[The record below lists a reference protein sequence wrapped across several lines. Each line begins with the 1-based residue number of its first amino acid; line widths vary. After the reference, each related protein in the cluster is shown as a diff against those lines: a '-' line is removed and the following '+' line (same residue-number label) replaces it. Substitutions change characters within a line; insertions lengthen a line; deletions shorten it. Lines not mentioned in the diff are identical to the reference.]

1 MVCAGNRRLWFSFTG
16 LLLVLLLGG
25 CAAVHTSIAKKD
37 LDVQTKMSDS
47 IFLDPVG
54 PDKRSICVQVRNT
67 SDKPNFDI
75 EAPIKAA
82 MAAKGYRVTDDPEQ
96 AHYKL
101 LAQVLQV
108 SKASPTAAE
117 SAVRGGYGGPI
128 LAGAATGA
136 LIGGAAGGYRG
147 AAYGGAA
154 GALVGGV
161 ATTVADASVHDVTY
175 MVITDIQ
182 ISEKA
187 REGVIGRRD
196 ARVDASQG
204 VGGRERQTFS
214 EVTDEKR
221 YRTRI
226 VSTANKVN
234 LSYEEA
240 APELTQGL
248 ARSLAGMF

>member
-1 MVCAGNRRLWFSFTG
+1 MVDWRKTRLPHTLAG
-16 LLLVLLLGG
+16 LLLLGLLGG
-25 CAAVHTSIAKKD
+25 CAATYTAIAKKD
-37 LDVQTKMSDS
+37 LDVQTKMSDAV
-47 IFLDPVG
+47 FLDPVG
-54 PDKRSICVQVRNT
+54 PDKRSIFIQVRNT

-75 EAPIKAA
+75 EAPVKMAVAA
-82 MAAKGYRVTDDPEQ
+82 RGYRVTDDPEQ

-117 SAVRGGYGGPI
+117 AAMRGGYGGPV

-136 LIGGAAGGYRG
+136 LIGGAAGGWRG
-147 AAYGGAA
+147 AGVGAAAGGLAGGAA
-154 GALVGGV
+154 A
-161 ATTVADASVHDVTY
+161 TVADAAVKDVTY

-182 ISEKA
+182 IAEKA
-187 REGVIGRRD
+187 REGVVGRRNSQ
-196 ARVDASQG
+196 VDASQG
-204 VGGRERQTFS
+204 IGGRERQVFA

-221 YRTRI
+221 YRTRV

-240 APELTQGL
+240 APDLTQGL
-248 ARSLAGMF
+248 ARALAGLF

>member
-1 MVCAGNRRLWFSFTG
+1 
-16 LLLVLLLGG
+16 
-25 CAAVHTSIAKKD
+25 
-37 LDVQTKMSDS
+37 
-47 IFLDPVG
+47 
-54 PDKRSICVQVRNT
+54 
-67 SDKPNFDI
+67 
-75 EAPIKAA
+75 

-128 LAGAATGA
+128 LAGATAGA

-161 ATTVADASVHDVTY
+161 GTTVADASVKDVTY

-196 ARVDASQG
+196 AQVDASQG

-234 LSYEEA
+234 LAYEEA

>member
-1 MVCAGNRRLWFSFTG
+1 MVYSASTRLLFSLASVM
-16 LLLVLLLGG
+16 LLWLLGG
-25 CAAVHTSIAKKD
+25 CAAIHTSIAKKD
-37 LDVQTKMSDS
+37 LDVQTKMSES

-54 PDKRSICVQVRNT
+54 PDKRSIFVQVRNT
-67 SDKPNFDI
+67 SDKANFDI
-75 EAPIKAA
+75 EGPIKAA
-82 MAAKGYRVTDDPEQ
+82 IAAKGYRVVDDPEK

-117 SAVRGGYGGPI
+117 VALGGGYGAPI

-136 LIGGAAGGYRG
+136 VIGGVAGGWTGAGIGAAAGGV
-147 AAYGGAA
+147 
-154 GALVGGV
+154 VGGLG
-161 ATTVADASVHDVTY
+161 ATVADAAVKDVTY

-187 REGVIGRRD
+187 KAGVIGRRD
-196 ARVDASQG
+196 AQVDTSKG
-204 VGGRERQTFS
+204 IGGRERQTFA

-221 YRTRI
+221 YRTRV

-234 LSYEEA
+234 LAYEEA

-248 ARSLAGMF
+248 ARSLAGLF

>member
-1 MVCAGNRRLWFSFTG
+1 MVYCGQARLRFSLAG
-16 LLLVLLLGG
+16 LLLVWLLGG
-25 CAAVHTSIAKKD
+25 CAATYTAIAKKD

-54 PDKRSICVQVRNT
+54 PDKRSIFVQIRNT

-75 EAPIKAA
+75 EVPIKTAIG
-82 MAAKGYRVTDDPEQ
+82 AKGYRVLDDPEQ

-117 SAVRGGYGGPI
+117 TAVRGGYGGPI

-136 LIGGAAGGYRG
+136 LVGGAAGGWHGAGVG
-147 AAYGGAA
+147 AAAGGV
-154 GALVGGV
+154 VGGV
-161 ATTVADASVHDVTY
+161 AATVADAAVKDVTY
-175 MVITDIQ
+175 MVITDVQ

-187 REGVIGRRD
+187 REGVIGRRNSQ
-196 ARVDASQG
+196 VDASQG
-204 VGGRERQTFS
+204 VGGRERQTFA

-221 YRTRI
+221 YRTRV

-240 APELTQGL
+240 AADLTQGL
-248 ARSLAGMF
+248 ARSLAGLF

>member
-1 MVCAGNRRLWFSFTG
+1 MSRSGNVQRLFPIAG
-16 LLLVLLLGG
+16 LVLLWLLNG
-25 CAAVHTSIAKKD
+25 CAATHVAIAKKD

-54 PDKRSICVQVRNT
+54 PDKRSIFVQVRNT

-75 EAPIKAA
+75 DAATKAA
-82 MAAKGYRVTDDPEQ
+82 VAAKGYRVTDDPEQ
-96 AHYKL
+96 ANYKL

-117 SAVRGGYGGPI
+117 AAIRGGYGGPI

-147 AAYGGAA
+147 AGYGGVA

-161 ATTVADASVHDVTY
+161 ATTVADAAVKDVTY
-175 MVITDIQ
+175 IVITDIQ
-182 ISEKA
+182 ISEKT
-187 REGVIGRRD
+187 RGGVIGRRD
-196 ARVDASQG
+196 AQIDSSQG
-204 VGGRERQTFS
+204 IGGRERQTFA

-221 YRTRI
+221 YRTRV

-240 APELTQGL
+240 ASELTQGL
-248 ARSLAGMF
+248 ARALAGLF

>member
-1 MVCAGNRRLWFSFTG
+1 MVCAGIRRLWFSLSG
-16 LLLVLLLGG
+16 LMLVLLLGG

-54 PDKRSICVQVRNT
+54 PDKRSIFVQVRNT
-67 SDKPNFDI
+67 SDKANFDI

-108 SKASPTAAE
+108 SNASPTAAE

-161 ATTVADASVHDVTY
+161 ATTVADASVKDVTY

-196 ARVDASQG
+196 AQVDASQG